1 MILTLEHEGRPIR
14 VAAVAQ
20 AKGTWI
26 SHAGATFFVP
36 KKERKRAGGDKAGAA
51 DNSIHAPMTGRVVQ
65 IAVAVGDKVEAG
77 TTLVVMEAMKME
89 YRLQAPRAC
98 RIAGVHTQAG
108 DLVDLGALVVTL
120 AP

>member
-1 MILTLEHEGRPIR
+1 MR

-20 AKGTWI
+20 PKGTWV

-36 KKERKRAGGDKAGAA
+36 KQERARAGADKGGAA
-51 DNSIHAPMTGRVVQ
+51 DNSIYAPMTGRIVQ
-65 IAVAVGDKVEAG
+65 LSVAVGDKVEAG

-98 RIAGVHTQAG
+98 CIAAVHTQAG

>member
-1 MILTLEHEGRPIR
+1 MIITLTHENRPIQ

-20 AKGTWI
+20 ARGTWI

-36 KKERKRAGGDKAGAA
+36 KKERGHAGAAKAGAA
-51 DNSIHAPMTGRVVQ
+51 DNHIYAPMTGRIVQ
-65 IAVAVGDKVEAG
+65 IAVAMGDKVEAG
-77 TTLVVMEAMKME
+77 ATLVVMEAMKME

-98 RIAGVHTQAG
+98 CIASVHTQAG